1 MAAGFLTTPFLVRR
15 DNIAIPKQV
24 NLQRLKFLGIII
36 SSLMVLTTF
45 GNNVVANHPDSK
57 AAMILTSMDQ
67 TITQS
72 QDDITIDDKQPEPKK
87 YRWGVLILAVLAV
100 MALAI
105 SLCAGICIAVLVGT
119 VGGVIGGIALA
130 AASIIGMAVSTR
142 WVKRRFRIK
151 T

>member
-1 MAAGFLTTPFLVRR
+1 
-15 DNIAIPKQV
+15 
-24 NLQRLKFLGIII
+24 
-36 SSLMVLTTF
+36 MVLTTF

-67 TITQS
+67 TTTLS
-72 QDDITIDDKQPEPKK
+72 QDDITIGDKQPEPKK

-105 SLCAGICIAVLVGT
+105 PLCGGICIAALGGT
-119 VGGVIGGIALA
+119 VGAVLGGFALT
-130 AASIIGMAVSTR
+130 AASIVGIVFSTR
-142 WVKRRFRIK
+142 WAKRRFRIK